1 MSDSEALKIFSQQRV
16 NSQMIS
22 LLVATT
28 NSIIQVRTPPV
39 NYTALPGTKAL
50 IAPKSKIVSLHGFI
64 NNLIKYSNVQTPTL
78 MATLIYLNRL
88 RNILPANAV
97 GMETTRHRIFLSSLI
112 LAAKSLNDSS
122 PLNKHWTKYTD
133 GLLSL
138 KDVNLAERELIALLK
153 WNITINEKELV
164 TALQPFLSSI
174 KQRLRE
180 KANDESQRK
189 YNFYRL
195 SNAYS
200 NNNMAASASA
210 SASSSS
216 SSLEIPSSS
225 YSLHSS
231 ALEVSSSS
239 ISSYASTLSLATSPY
254 PSISEDDEDDDI
266 AQFTMNHPTR
276 KPLAPKSSN
285 TLNLPSRNI
294 KVKNHY
300 NSYRSSGVSV
310 RT

>member
-28 NSIIQVRTPPV
+28 NSIIQVKTPPV
-39 NYTALPGTKAL
+39 NYSAIPGTDAL
-50 IAPKSKIVSLHGFI
+50 IAPKPKAVSLHGFI
-64 NNLIKYSNVQTPTL
+64 KNLIKYSNVQTPTL

-153 WNITINEKELV
+153 WNITINENELI

-180 KANDESQRK
+180 KANDESQKK

-200 NNNMAASASA
+200 INNMSASA
-210 SASSSS
+210 SS

-231 ALEVSSSS
+231 SLGSNSVSSSS

-254 PSISEDDEDDDI
+254 TSISEDDEDEDI
-266 AQFTMNHPTR
+266 AHFTMNHPTR

-300 NSYRSSGVSV
+300 NSYRSSGLTV